1 MSLRLDREDLKL
13 LAWLASFT
21 AFGCAVILLDIAI
34 GLDDVTRLLQT
45 GLQTL

>member
-1 MSLRLDREDLKL
+1 MSRLDREDVKL
-13 LAWLASFT
+13 LVWIVSFT

-34 GLDDVTRLLQT
+34 GLNNMTRLLQT